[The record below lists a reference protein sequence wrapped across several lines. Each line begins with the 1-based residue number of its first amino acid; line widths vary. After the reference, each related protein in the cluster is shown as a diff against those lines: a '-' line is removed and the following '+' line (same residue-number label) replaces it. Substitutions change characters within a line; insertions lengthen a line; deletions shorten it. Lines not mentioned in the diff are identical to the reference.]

1 MNIFF
6 DLFAGIGG
14 FALASYWAG
23 LRFDRHYFSEI
34 EPYPIQVYQKR
45 FPNAVPL
52 GDITNINGKAL
63 CKEWRKGE
71 PAQVIMTGGFP

>member
-1 MNIFF
+1 VNIFI

-14 FALASYWAG
+14 FALAARWAA

-34 EPYPIQVYQKR
+34 EPYPIHVYQKR

-52 GDITNINGKAL
+52 GDVTKIDGKEL
-63 CKEWRKGE
+63 CKEWRKRE
-71 PAQVIMTGGFP
+71 PARVIMAGGFP